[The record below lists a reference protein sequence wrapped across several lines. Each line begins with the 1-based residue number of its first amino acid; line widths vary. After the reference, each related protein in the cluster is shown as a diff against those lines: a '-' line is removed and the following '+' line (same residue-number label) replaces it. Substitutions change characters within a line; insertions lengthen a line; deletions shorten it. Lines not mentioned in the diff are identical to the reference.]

1 MLSSIFSLDDDEDEE
16 AALSEM
22 LQQFKGQMKADKARQ
37 LRREMLGM
45 SDEEREEEREME
57 AEEEANTED
66 GVDLG
71 TRASWGTQKSRYYV
85 GGREKDYEPGER
97 CVQVRLTV
105 CLDFLQAL
113 SSFETASLLQRN
125 FRLPFGKRRN
135 LTPCA
140 LKKV

>member
-1 MLSSIFSLDDDEDEE
+1 MSSVFSLDDDEDEE

-45 SDEEREEEREME
+45 SDEEREEEME

-71 TRASWGTQKSRYYV
+71 TRATWGTQKFRYYV

-97 CVQVRLTV
+97 CVQVG
-105 CLDFLQAL
+105 LDFFQAL
-113 SSFETASLLQRN
+113 SSFENASLLQRN